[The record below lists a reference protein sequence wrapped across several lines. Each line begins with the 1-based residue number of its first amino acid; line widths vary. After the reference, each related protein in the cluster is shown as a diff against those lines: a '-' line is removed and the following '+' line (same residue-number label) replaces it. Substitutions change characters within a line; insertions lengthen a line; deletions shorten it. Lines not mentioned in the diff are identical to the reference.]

1 MRHVSL
7 LVLTS
12 AAILLSGSDALA
24 QRWGRPPVPSRGAC
38 FYEDI
43 NYQGQYFC
51 YATGADISV
60 VPAGTNDQ
68 ISSIR
73 VFGNVEVTVYKD
85 GGFRGSSRRFT
96 SNMNNLGTAGWND
109 RISSFRVDERS
120 SNGNWGGGGAYG
132 GGGYGSSYG
141 GGYGNSQGGGYG
153 SGWGG
158 AYGGGSHGG
167 WSNNNDS
174 GSRWTY
180 QQAEQIVRRAYRSTL
195 GRDPDPAARSWV
207 NAVMENNWTQGRL
220 EAELRKSDE
229 YRNKQQ

>member
-1 MRHVSL
+1 MRHLATGVLIGAAL
-7 LVLTS
+7 LAGGADLT
-12 AAILLSGSDALA
+12 A

-43 NYQGQYFC
+43 NFGGQYFC
-51 YATGADISV
+51 YPAGADIGV
-60 VPAGTNDQ
+60 VPTGTNDE
-68 ISSIR
+68 ISSLRI
-73 VFGNVEVTVYKD
+73 FGHVEVTVFKD
-85 GGFRGSSRRFT
+85 GNFRGSSRRFT
-96 SNMNNLGTAGWND
+96 ANMSNLGTAGWND

-120 SNGNWGGGGAYG
+120 SQGNWGGGGAYG
-132 GGGYGSSYG
+132 GGNWG
-141 GGYGNSQGGGYG
+141 GGYANGQGGGNG
-153 SGWGG
+153 GGWGG

-167 WSNNNDS
+167 WGNTEG

-207 NAVMENNWTQGRL
+207 NAVMKNNWSQGQL

-229 YRNKQQ
+229 YRNRQR